1 MNMGSVVLKS
11 VAAVAAAIVI
21 FTVMPSSRVD
31 AEAADLR
38 VYLGGYVVTI
48 ELYSDGPAVS
58 AAEKLSRSRNREN
71 TALTAGARGSIDGNG
86 TLAGRCGKCGQANGE
101 NAAYSSAVRKDPEIS
116 FKDGLSG
123 LGTVTFELSDGTYRA
138 LGHAIAGDDG
148 KDYAAAYGY
157 IYEAAVIGAKL
168 PSEAGAGRLIG
179 KRAENEPVGNVLE
192 NDIFGLRGELFRAA
206 KGEECEVLRHDEVKL
221 GKAVIYSTVGR
232 EKCAYDIEIVKASR
246 KNAPSEKG
254 MVIKVTDEEL
264 LRTTGGILQGMSGSP
279 IVQDGKLAGAI
290 THVFTGDPTR
300 GYGVFAEW
308 MI

>member
-38 VYLGGYVVTI
+38 VYLGGYVVNI

-86 TLAGRCGKCGQANGE
+86 TLAGRCGKCGQVSGE
-101 NAAYSSAVRKDPEIS
+101 TAVYSSAIRKDPEIS

-157 IYEAAVIGAKL
+157 IYEAAIIGAKL

-279 IVQDGKLAGAI
+279 IVQDGKLAGAV

-308 MI
+308 ML

>member
-38 VYLGGYVVTI
+38 VYLGGYVVNI

-86 TLAGRCGKCGQANGE
+86 TLAGRCGKCGQVNGE
-101 NAAYSSAVRKDPEIS
+101 NAAYSSAVRKDPQIS

-157 IYEAAVIGAKL
+157 IYEAVVIGAKL

-232 EKCAYDIEIVKASR
+232 KKCAYDIEIVKASR

-279 IVQDGKLAGAI
+279 IVQDGKLAGAV

-308 MI
+308 ML